1 MRMKY
6 PNLKSLSHPFN
17 FYHEFFIPFISS
29 TNLKFIFYSVNS
41 PENNAPVNEPSKKA
55 IEKYKHMS
63 LFSRFAVIYLN
74 RYVA

>member
-6 PNLKSLSHPFN
+6 PNSKSLSRPFN
-17 FYHEFFIPFISS
+17 FYHEFFIPFIGS

-41 PENNAPVNEPSKKA
+41 PENNTPVNKPSKKA
-55 IEKYKHMS
+55 FEKYKHTR
-63 LFSRFAVIYLN
+63 LFSRFATIYLN